1 MLPELIWEWI
11 NTGKT
16 YIFMGLVRHDELTRL
31 FRDLEWN
38 FSEFGEAGFTWHG
51 RNSYGFNRLFLIR
64 EGEGSLMNHSAGE
77 SLRLEP
83 GFACFMPPQLD
94 LEFDFPAGF
103 RFFSFH
109 FRVEV
114 MPGVDLFSG
123 KTDCVRFDPGEET
136 MREVPESPLC
146 SRAGV
151 LFLRFTALSAGF
163 CYALHRRSRLTGS
176 GGTG

>member
-16 YIFMGLVRHDELTRL
+16 YIFMGLIRHDELTRL

-83 GFACFMPPQLD
+83 VSCLRS
-94 LEFDFPAGF
+94 LISSSIF
-103 RFFSFH
+103 RPDSAFSVFI
-109 FRVEV
+109 
-114 MPGVDLFSG
+114 SG
-123 KTDCVRFDPGEET
+123 SK
-136 MREVPESPLC
+136 
-146 SRAGV
+146 
-151 LFLRFTALSAGF
+151 
-163 CYALHRRSRLTGS
+163 
-176 GGTG
+176 